1 MLNKTSMWD
10 MVNSAQLRT
19 FIYLPQEICCEGETN
34 MPGIPIRS
42 VRGVFARCGLLEKT
56 MQGIK
61 AQNVFI
67 QPHTANL
74 KHKIEE
80 FRRTHVIKDL
90 SRVKVFIIQ
99 SQQHQFTSVTALPA
113 SVLPLKA

>member
-1 MLNKTSMWD
+1 
-10 MVNSAQLRT
+10 
-19 FIYLPQEICCEGETN
+19 
-34 MPGIPIRS
+34 
-42 VRGVFARCGLLEKT
+42 

-80 FRRTHVIKDL
+80 FRGTHVIKDL

-99 SQQHQFTSVTALPA
+99 SQ
-113 SVLPLKA
+113 

>member
-1 MLNKTSMWD
+1 
-10 MVNSAQLRT
+10 
-19 FIYLPQEICCEGETN
+19 
-34 MPGIPIRS
+34 
-42 VRGVFARCGLLEKT
+42 

-67 QPHTANL
+67 QPHTVNL

-80 FRRTHVIKDL
+80 FQGTHVIKDL

-99 SQQHQFTSVTALPA
+99 SQQHQFTTVTALTA
-113 SVLPLKA
+113 

>member
-1 MLNKTSMWD
+1 
-10 MVNSAQLRT
+10 
-19 FIYLPQEICCEGETN
+19 
-34 MPGIPIRS
+34 
-42 VRGVFARCGLLEKT
+42 

-61 AQNVFI
+61 ARNVFI

-80 FRRTHVIKDL
+80 FRRTRVIKDL
-90 SRVKVFIIQ
+90 SRVKVFIIE

-113 SVLPLKA
+113 LSAAKGPKRVKILGPDSPENKFQTAAFKLAW

>member
-1 MLNKTSMWD
+1 
-10 MVNSAQLRT
+10 
-19 FIYLPQEICCEGETN
+19 
-34 MPGIPIRS
+34 
-42 VRGVFARCGLLEKT
+42 

-74 KHKIEE
+74 KHKIDE
-80 FRRTHVIKDL
+80 FRGTRVIKDL

-99 SQQHQFTSVTALPA
+99 SQQHQFITVTALA
-113 SVLPLKA
+113 A

>member
-1 MLNKTSMWD
+1 
-10 MVNSAQLRT
+10 
-19 FIYLPQEICCEGETN
+19 
-34 MPGIPIRS
+34 
-42 VRGVFARCGLLEKT
+42 

-74 KHKIEE
+74 KHKIEK
-80 FRRTHVIKDL
+80 FRGTHVIKDL

-99 SQQHQFTSVTALPA
+99 SQQHQFTAVTALTA
-113 SVLPLKA
+113 SILPLKAFSVLIVRKRKHQTAALKLSR